1 MDPTLRVGYPLW
13 RGYASWHAF
22 PDFPSDRGL
31 RKDLSQIPPSLRRP
45 KPGEANDRL
54 EDPRASLFNDFIFW
68 AQHTPVCQS
77 SDEFSPCRE
86 AREVMLRLVCAEW
99 LIFTDYINTRLNQID
114 WGIGNPGFFPDSD
127 SREQSLQKL
136 HFWRR
141 WTSQSVDIFRR
152 NIRQIE
158 NFERQKKNSEMDW
171 PFKEDFESILSY
183 LNSAEQRVTNLGAV
197 VNSAIGL
204 EDARNT
210 SKLTALASAF
220 VPPSLL
226 AAILSMNTEP
236 LSGIYDA
243 LFWWA
248 VLSVAGIL
256 TLFGLYY
263 VTTRGRLGQ
272 WKGQVRQMAHDGRLR
287 CVAVDN
293 HIREPAK
300 RRKEADR
307 PGAA

>member
-1 MDPTLRVGYPLW
+1 MILLDPTLGAGYPLW
-13 RGYASWHAF
+13 RGYASWYAF

-31 RKDLSQIPPSLRRP
+31 RKDLSHIPPSLRRP
-45 KPGEANDRL
+45 KTGETNHQHAG
-54 EDPRASLFNDFIFW
+54 LFDDFIFW
-68 AQHTPVCQS
+68 AQHTPVSQS
-77 SDEFSPCRE
+77 SSEFSPSRKPLE
-86 AREVMLRLVCAEW
+86 AMLRLVCAEW
-99 LIFTDYINTRLNQID
+99 LIFTNYINTRLNQID

-127 SREQSLQKL
+127 SRERSLQKL

-158 NFERQKKNSEMDW
+158 NFEKQKHNSEKAL
-171 PFKEDFESILSY
+171 PFREDLESILLY
-183 LNSAEQRVTNLGAV
+183 LISAEQRVTNLGAV
-197 VNSAIGL
+197 VNSVIGL

-210 SKLTALASAF
+210 SKLTVLASAF

-236 LSGIYDA
+236 LSGIFDA
-243 LFWWA
+243 LYWWA
-248 VLSVAGIL
+248 VLSVSIL

-272 WKGQVRQMAHDGRLR
+272 WKGQVRQMAHDGGLR
-287 CVAVDN
+287 WVAVDN
-293 HIREPAK
+293 QRRELAK
-300 RRKEADR
+300 RQKKADR
-307 PGAA
+307 PGTA

>member
-1 MDPTLRVGYPLW
+1 
-13 RGYASWHAF
+13 
-22 PDFPSDRGL
+22 
-31 RKDLSQIPPSLRRP
+31 LRRP
-45 KPGEANDRL
+45 KPGQVNHRP
-54 EDPRASLFNDFIFW
+54 EDQQASLFNDFIFW
-68 AQHTPVCQS
+68 AQYTPVRPS
-77 SDEFSPCRE
+77 SGGPFPCSKPLE
-86 AREVMLRLVCAEW
+86 AMLRLVCAEW

-114 WGIGNPGFFPDSD
+114 WGIGNPGFFPDAD

-141 WTSQSVDIFRR
+141 WTSQSVDIFKR
-152 NIRQIE
+152 NMRQVD
-158 NFERQKKNSEMDW
+158 NFQKQRQNSEIDL

-210 SKLTALASAF
+210 SKLTVLASAF

-272 WKGQVRQMAHDGRLR
+272 WQGQIRQMAHNGRLR
-287 CVAVDN
+287 WVPVVDV
-293 HIREPAK
+293 IRELGTK

-307 PGAA
+307 PGTA